1 MSDKSSRGRAL
12 ARRDVF
18 SIAAGAAAA
27 AATSSAAGAAGLP
40 ALPPLPPRQ
49 HNAITG
55 KGVPAVTSVVDTTS
69 GRVQG
74 LVNEGVQTFKGI
86 RYGAPPV
93 GPLRWMPPRP
103 PEPASAVLDCSEYGA
118 PAMQMASG
126 TTASPVTDF
135 GMQMSRVFTTP
146 SELKIQNEDCLFLN
160 VWTPATDNSKRPVM
174 FWIHGGGFAYGSGGQ
189 PIYCGEDL
197 ARDHNVVV
205 VSVNHRLNI
214 FGYLFLGGSFGKG
227 YESSGTVGMQ
237 DLVLALQWV
246 RDNIANFGGDPSS
259 VTIMG
264 QSGGGAKVSVLLS
277 MESARGLFHKASIQS
292 GAALAIGRKESAEK
306 ATAGLLAE
314 LGIKPGDIRA
324 LQSLPAQA
332 LIAAASA
339 AQAKSSTGP
348 RMPGMP
354 RGGGGF
360 GFGPIVDG
368 IAITRDP
375 FTPDSPAV
383 SSNVPILVGSV
394 KDEITI
400 FTAAEPWFGTMT
412 EEQLKAFSGAMG
424 PKGPALVEAWRKIRP
439 DYSPTYL
446 FIAAVSSNFAFGSS
460 ITLAERKSAAH
471 GAPVYMWYFTWETPV
486 ENGQFK
492 SPHTIEI
499 PFMLDSYRRV
509 RAYVGPDPAAAQM
522 AKQLSSAW
530 VAFARTGSPDCKE
543 IPHWP
548 SYDAATRATM
558 VFNLKSEVVNDP
570 NAEVRK
576 IVQGAT
582 T

>member
-1 MSDKSSRGRAL
+1 MTRKRLDAI
-12 ARRDVF
+12 ARRDVLA
-18 SIAAGAAAA
+18 IVAGAAAA
-27 AATSSAAGAAGLP
+27 TAATTPARSAAP
-40 ALPPLPPRQ
+40 PSLPPLPPRQ
-49 HNAITG
+49 HNAISG
-55 KGVPAVTSVVDTTS
+55 SGVPEVTQVVDTTS

-74 LVNEGVQTFKGI
+74 LVHDAVQTFKGI

-93 GPLRWMPPRP
+93 GALRWMPPNR
-103 PEPASAVLDCSEYGA
+103 PEPATAVLDCSEYGA

-135 GMQMSRVFTTP
+135 GMQMSQVFTTP

-160 VWTPATDNSKRPVM
+160 VWTPATDNGKRPVM

-214 FGYLFLGGSFGKG
+214 FGYLYLGAFGKP

-237 DLVLALQWV
+237 DLVLALEWV
-246 RDNIANFGGDPSS
+246 RDNIANFGGDGGN

-264 QSGGGAKVSVLLS
+264 QSGGGAKVSILLS

-292 GAALAIGRKESAEK
+292 GAALAIGRKETAAT

-314 LGIKPGDIRA
+314 LAIKAGDIKALRA
-324 LQSLPAQA
+324 LPAQT
-332 LIAAASA
+332 LIAAANA
-339 AQAKSSTGP
+339 AQAKNSSGP

-368 IAITRDP
+368 VAITRDP

-383 SSNVPILVGSV
+383 SNNVPILVGSV

-412 EEQLKAFSGAMG
+412 QDQLKMFVGALG

-460 ITLAERKSAAH
+460 ITLAERKAAAH

-522 AKQLSSAW
+522 AKQLSAAW
-530 VAFARTGSPDCKE
+530 VAFARTGNPDCKE

-548 SYDAATRATM
+548 AYDASLRATM
-558 VFNLKSEVVNDP
+558 VFNLKSAVVNDP
-570 NAEVRK
+570 NGEVRT
-576 IVQGAT
+576 IVQGT
-582 T
+582 TA